1 MTRLAPLALALC
13 ALGAASVARA
23 DFMDDLR
30 KSLAGK
36 PATTQ
41 SATPATTLSQGDMVG
56 GLKEALAK
64 GAHEAIA
71 KLGKKD
77 GFLKN
82 AEVAIPMPESLKKVD
97 KLLRKLGQDK
107 MADEFVATLNH
118 AAEQAVPE
126 AASLFADAISQM
138 SVQDAQAIL
147 KGPDNAAT
155 EYFRKTS
162 GTKLAERFKPIVQAA
177 TDKAGVT
184 NAYKELMDKAGPLAK
199 AMGKDTDLD
208 TYVTDKTVDG
218 LFKMIADEEK
228 LIRLDPLARSTD
240 LLKKV
245 FGSLFK

>member
-1 MTRLAPLALALC
+1 MTRTLTLALAILA
-13 ALGAASVARA
+13 ALATQPARA
-23 DFMDDLR
+23 DFMGDLKQALSG
-30 KSLAGK
+30 KSAAQQGSA
-36 PATTQ
+36 PAAALT
-41 SATPATTLSQGDMVG
+41 QGDMVG

-64 GAHEAIA
+64 GAQEAIT

-126 AASLFADAISQM
+126 AATLFADSIKQM
-138 SVQDAQAIL
+138 SVEDAHAIL

-184 NAYKELMDKAGPLAK
+184 SSYKELLDKAGPLAK
-199 AMGKDTDLD
+199 ALGKDTDLD

-218 LFKMIADEEK
+218 LFKMIAAEEK
-228 LIRLDPLARSTD
+228 LIRQDPVARTTD

-245 FGSLFK
+245 FGSVFK

>member
-1 MTRLAPLALALC
+1 MTRTAVIAALFLAT
-13 ALGAASVARA
+13 LGSHPARA
-23 DFMDDLR
+23 DFMDDLKKAVSG
-30 KSLAGK
+30 KSTSQ
-36 PATTQ
+36 ATAVPGT
-41 SATPATTLSQGDMVG
+41 ALTNTDMVG

-64 GAHEAIA
+64 GAQQAIA
-71 KLGKKD
+71 KLGKTD

-82 AEVAIPMPESLKKVD
+82 AEVAIPMPESMKKVD
-97 KLLRKLGQDK
+97 KLLRKIGQEK

-126 AASLFADAISQM
+126 AATLFADSISQM
-138 SVQDAQAIL
+138 TVQDAQAIL

-162 GTKLAERFKPIVQAA
+162 GAKLAERFKPVVQAA

-184 NAYKELMDKAGPLAK
+184 NSYKELLDKAGPLAK
-199 AMGKDTDLD
+199 MMGKDTDLD
-208 TYVTDKTVDG
+208 SYVTDKTVDG
-218 LFKMIADEEK
+218 LFKMIAAEEK
-228 LIRLDPLARSTD
+228 LIRQDPLTRSTD